1 MCKYRLL
8 TARVCQDSTV
18 RLGYKRNGE
27 GLNLEQSDLW
37 VLQEHLRVET
47 MNRKFLEM
55 WEEEKKRPKPSIRRA
70 LWRLIRSTCLASSI
84 FELIR
89 LVGSFANPLIVREII
104 VFIQQPT
111 MDFTYGITLAFSLC
125 IGAIAVA
132 FGKSHS
138 FHFVMN
144 AGAMVKGAI
153 NAAAFD
159 KSLRLSNSAR
169 QRKTVGQIVNIM
181 SADADKLYQNF
192 FSFNSSWSAPLQLG
206 VALYLLYQQVK
217 DATWVGLASLL
228 FSFVVLAV
236 IFVRIAILERL
247 RLKFSDVRVKLM
259 NEMVQGIKII
269 KFMGWEGPILEEIER
284 AREGELPYVRKIA
297 YTKALMISFVLGT
310 SIVVSIHLFGHLG
323 AHGTSSHVAPS
334 AASAAGEAPS
344 RKTLNLACQTFMM
357 MMMMMMMMM
366 ILVSLAFPF
375 SVISSPNW
383 LSFAAHVCMSKRVRA
398 RIRDCQHVA
407 PRA

>member
-8 TARVCQDSTV
+8 TACVCQDSTV

-111 MDFTYGITLAFSLC
+111 MDFKYGITLAFSLC

-144 AGAMVKGAI
+144 AGSMVKGAI

-310 SIVVSIHLFGHLG
+310 SIVVSIRLFEPPRRAWRLVACLRFVRECTRLGH
-323 AHGTSSHVAPS
+323 HVAEP
-334 AASAAGEAPS
+334 
-344 RKTLNLACQTFMM
+344 
-357 MMMMMMMMM
+357 
-366 ILVSLAFPF
+366 
-375 SVISSPNW
+375 
-383 LSFAAHVCMSKRVRA
+383 A
-398 RIRDCQHVA
+398 RLGTWHA
-407 PRA
+407 KH